1 MTEREERLRPAPPE
15 EAPALFELILRRIAW
30 MEKRGI
36 RQWDRA
42 VYLAYYPLFYFI
54 ERARDGELYGLWG
67 PDGSPRVMAVLLE
80 RDSRWPDG
88 GNALYVHNLAADP
101 AVPGAGARLLLQC
114 MELARARGKKYLRLD
129 CGQDNAELNAYY
141 ERLGFSYMGPM
152 QEGEYRGNLRQ
163 CSLSQEGAPTET
175 GRQKEGLAYG

>member
-1 MTEREERLRPAPPE
+1 MTEREERLRPASSE

-42 VYLAYYPLFYFI
+42 VYLAYYPLSYFI
-54 ERARDGELYGLWG
+54 ERARNGELYGLWG

-101 AVPGAGARLLLQC
+101 AVPGAGAR
-114 MELARARGKKYLRLD
+114 
-129 CGQDNAELNAYY
+129 
-141 ERLGFSYMGPM
+141 
-152 QEGEYRGNLRQ
+152 
-163 CSLSQEGAPTET
+163 
-175 GRQKEGLAYG
+175 

>member
-1 MTEREERLRPAPPE
+1 MTEREERLRPASPE

-42 VYLAYYPLFYFI
+42 VYLAYYPLSYFI

-101 AVPGAGARLLLQC
+101 AVPV
-114 MELARARGKKYLRLD
+114 RARD
-129 CGQDNAELNAYY
+129 CFCNVW
-141 ERLGFSYMGPM
+141 SW
-152 QEGEYRGNLRQ
+152 RGH
-163 CSLSQEGAPTET
+163 G
-175 GRQKEGLAYG
+175 GRNTCA